1 MKRVILA
8 SGSPRRKELLESA
21 GIEFDIIVSDVDED
35 IDVSE
40 PALLV
45 KELALLKAAAVAK
58 IQKQHALV
66 IGADTVVSIGGNILG
81 KPNNGADAKRMLNML
96 SGRAHQ
102 VYTGVCVVDSNSG
115 VSVSMHQTTNVIFK
129 LLTRKQIRDYVA
141 TKEPLDKAGAYG
153 IQGLGG
159 RLVKY
164 IIGDYNNVVGMPVE
178 LLLRILNEEFD
189 YKTK

>member
-8 SGSPRRKELLESA
+8 SGSPRRKALLESA
-21 GIEFDIIVSDVDED
+21 GVEFDIIVSDVDED
-35 IDVSE
+35 IEVAE
-40 PALLV
+40 PAMLV

-58 IQKQHALV
+58 TQKQHALV
-66 IGADTVVSIGGNILG
+66 IGADTVVSVGGKILG
-81 KPNNGADAKRMLNML
+81 KPNDGADAKRMLNML

-102 VYTGVCVVDSNSG
+102 VYTGVCVVDSKSG
-115 VSVSMHQTTNVIFK
+115 VSVSMHQTTNVVFK
-129 LLTRKQIRDYVA
+129 PLTRKQIRDYVA

-164 IIGDYNNVVGMPVE
+164 IIGDYNNIVGMPVE
-178 LLLRILNEEFD
+178 LLLYMLDKEFD
-189 YKTK
+189 FKVK